1 MRVTAFR
8 TRQLHLIALV
18 FFAGLTFILLY
29 PLIFNNGVKVAGF
42 DFFDYNWNFWWVR
55 HALTTPGLNVY
66 ESNFVMFPFMANY
79 GYHALT
85 LFWYPLWALVEP
97 FAGTLAAVNLILVVA
112 CTLNGYLL
120 FVLLRRERV
129 APGLALVGGAML
141 QSAPILRYFYY
152 NTHLNLM
159 DWFWLPLQLLLW
171 QQIVRAVAAG
181 RLRRAL
187 IWAVMQGIALWGLTL
202 TDLQFPIFAAFL
214 LVPYGLV
221 TLWKAR
227 TRLRLIA
234 AGIVVV
240 AVTLPLLWFA
250 GPLPYI
256 FHFAGTLVPGTVEDR
271 PGIPIPSGFLTMS
284 QTWWDWSTPSLG
296 ALITVVIIG
305 TLIVALIRRRQREQV
320 RIRERWLWFWLML
333 PPLIFALGPTLTLAG
348 SAIPLPYRLLHELT
362 NGMFRMPWRLAPI
375 FIIAALIFAAKTWT
389 PIFRRLGMA
398 RLVVIGAALLLLAL
412 DVRLFGGGPL
422 DPAPI
427 DYAYYHT
434 IGAETGDP
442 YDSEVI
448 LEVPTAAATGE
459 IILGDPRAVQLQ
471 YYGVVHQKRM
481 VNGFI
486 SRTPLEDFWYM
497 RTDDPMLSWLG
508 QRRYLEPET
517 GRGAVPPAHLRLAD
531 RLRRRPSRLDRA

>member
-1 MRVTAFR
+1 M
-8 TRQLHLIALV
+8 
-18 FFAGLTFILLY
+18 LY

-42 DFFDYNWNFWWVR
+42 DFFNYTWNFWWVR

-66 ESNFVMFPFMANY
+66 ESNFALFPFMANY

-97 FAGTLAAVNLILVVA
+97 FVGTLTAVNLIIVVA

-129 APGLALVGGAML
+129 APGLALLGGAML

-171 QQIVRAVAAG
+171 QQIVRAVAAEQ
-181 RLRRAL
+181 LRRAL
-187 IWAVMQGIALWGLTL
+187 IWAVVQGVALWGLTL
-202 TDLQFPIFAAFL
+202 SDLQFPIFTAFL

-221 TLWKAR
+221 MLWKSRA
-227 TRLRLIA
+227 RLRLVA
-234 AGIVVV
+234 AGIAVVT
-240 AVTLPLLWFA
+240 VTLLLLWFA

-256 FHFAGTLVPGTVEDR
+256 LHFKGTLVPGTVEDR

-296 ALITVVIIG
+296 ALITIVVIG
-305 TLIVALIRRRQREQV
+305 TLIVALLRRRRREQV
-320 RIRERWLWFWLML
+320 RIRERWLWFWFWLML
-333 PPLIFALGPTLTLAG
+333 PPLIFALGPTLTIAG
-348 SAIPLPYRLLHELT
+348 TEIPLPYRLLHELT

-375 FIIAALIFAAKTWT
+375 FIIAALIFAGKTWT
-389 PIFRRLGMA
+389 PIFRRLGTI
-398 RLVVIGAALLLLAL
+398 RIVVIGAALLLLAL

-422 DPAPI
+422 DPAPT

-442 YDSEVI
+442 YDSEVV

-459 IILGDPRAVQLQ
+459 IILGDQRAVQLQ
-471 YYGVVHQKRM
+471 YYGIIHHKRM

-508 QRRYLEPET
+508 QRRYLEPDKC
-517 GRGAVPPAHLRLAD
+517 RGAVPPAHL
-531 RLRRRPSRLDRA
+531 